1 MDVKFI
7 RDVGVG
13 SVAIGFVIGI
23 IASIVKKRERKINY
37 FGVRTSKKKKE
48 RSINKVAD
56 IKEEIKL

>member
-7 RDVGVG
+7 RNVGVG

-37 FGVRTSKKKKE
+37 FGVRTSKKKKWN
-48 RSINKVAD
+48 RKRG
-56 IKEEIKL
+56 K

>member
-7 RDVGVG
+7 RNVGVG

-37 FGVRTSKKKKE
+37 FGVRTSKKKKWN
-48 RSINKVAD
+48 RKRG
-56 IKEEIKL
+56 KLIRQQIGE